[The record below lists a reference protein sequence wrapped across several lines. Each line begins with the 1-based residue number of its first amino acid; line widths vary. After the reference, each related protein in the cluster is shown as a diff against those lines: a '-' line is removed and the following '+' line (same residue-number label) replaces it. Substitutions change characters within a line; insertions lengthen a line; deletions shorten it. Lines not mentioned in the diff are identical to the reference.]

1 MITEENKFLGLEEI
15 KNLIEKVY
23 AAQQAGNYVIFR
35 YSNYSVSVSAMKG
48 KVSENKE
55 WDKKFE
61 IEIYA
66 SDIMQKYN
74 ACIAYLEKLAGEED
88 DN

>member
-1 MITEENKFLGLEEI
+1 MITEENRFLGLKEI

-23 AAQQAGNYVIFR
+23 AAQQAGNYVVFT
-35 YSNYSVSVSAMKG
+35 YDNYSVRVTAMKG

-55 WDKKFE
+55 WNKKFE
-61 IEIYA
+61 IETFA

-74 ACIAYLEKLAGEED
+74 ACIAYLEKMASD
-88 DN
+88 KTQ

>member
-15 KNLIEKVY
+15 ELLLEKVY
-23 AAQQAGNYVIFR
+23 AAQQAGNHVVFTYG
-35 YSNYSVSVSAMKG
+35 NYSVSVTAIKG
-48 KVSENKE
+48 KISENKE

-61 IEIYA
+61 IETFA

-74 ACIAYLEKLAGEED
+74 DCIDCLDRLAKE
-88 DN
+88 

>member
-23 AAQQAGNYVIFR
+23 AAQQAGNYAFFSC
-35 YSNYSVSVSAMKG
+35 SNYAVRVLAMKG
-48 KVSENKE
+48 EVSENKE

-61 IEIYA
+61 METYA
-66 SDIMQKYN
+66 GDSLQEYN
-74 ACIAYLEKLAGEED
+74 DCVDYLDQLAKE
-88 DN
+88 

>member
-1 MITEENKFLGLEEI
+1 MITEELLRLEEI

-23 AAQQAGNYVIFR
+23 AAQQAGNYVFFSC
-35 YSNYSVSVSAMKG
+35 SNYAARVLAMKG
-48 KVSENKE
+48 ETSENKE

-61 IEIYA
+61 METYA
-66 SDIMQKYN
+66 GDPLQEYN
-74 ACIAYLEKLAGEED
+74 DCIAYLEKLAGEED

>member
-1 MITEENKFLGLEEI
+1 MITEENKFLGLKEI
-15 KNLIEKVY
+15 KLLLEKVY
-23 AAQQAGNYVIFR
+23 AAQQAGNYVVFT
-35 YSNYSVSVSAMKG
+35 YDNYSVRVTAMKG

-61 IEIYA
+61 IETFA

-74 ACIAYLEKLAGEED
+74 ACMDYLDQLAKE
-88 DN
+88 

>member
-1 MITEENKFLGLEEI
+1 MTTEENKFLGLEEI

-23 AAQQAGNYVIFR
+23 AAQQAGNHVVFR
-35 YSNYSVSVSAMKG
+35 YGNYSVSVTAMKG
-48 KVSENKE
+48 KISENKE
-55 WDKKFE
+55 WDKQFE
-61 IEIYA
+61 IETYA

-74 ACIAYLEKLAGEED
+74 ACIAYLEKLAGGED

>member
-1 MITEENKFLGLEEI
+1 MTTEENKFLGLEEI

-23 AAQQAGNYVIFR
+23 AAQQAGNYAFFSC
-35 YSNYSVSVSAMKG
+35 SNYAVRVLAMKG
-48 KVSENKE
+48 EVSENKE

-61 IEIYA
+61 IETFA

-74 ACIAYLEKLAGEED
+74 ACMDYLDQLAKE
-88 DN
+88 

>member
-1 MITEENKFLGLEEI
+1 MTTEENKFLGLKEI

-23 AAQQAGNYVIFR
+23 AAQQAGNYACFSC
-35 YSNYSVSVSAMKG
+35 SNYAARVLAMKG
-48 KVSENKE
+48 EVSENKE

-61 IEIYA
+61 METYA
-66 SDIMQKYN
+66 GDPLQEYN
-74 ACIAYLEKLAGEED
+74 DCITYLEKLAGEKH

>member
-15 KNLIEKVY
+15 ELLLEKVY
-23 AAQQAGNYVIFR
+23 AAQQAGNHVVFTYG
-35 YSNYSVSVSAMKG
+35 NYSVSVTAIKG
-48 KVSENKE
+48 KISENKE

-61 IEIYA
+61 IETFA

-74 ACIAYLEKLAGEED
+74 DCIDYLDRLAKE
-88 DN
+88 

>member
-23 AAQQAGNYVIFR
+23 AAQQAGNYVFFSC
-35 YSNYSVSVSAMKG
+35 SNYAVRVLAMKG
-48 KVSENKE
+48 KVSENNE

-61 IEIYA
+61 METYA
-66 SDIMQKYN
+66 SDPMQEYN
-74 ACIAYLEKLAGEED
+74 DCIGYLEKLAFD
-88 DN
+88 KTL